1 VHPQLQP
8 QLRTS
13 PAPINRATNAGA
25 ATLETDG
32 EAFAGDGY
40 PWSAEADLANRTVF
54 GSASVL
60 RPLQRQVVNAVM
72 SRRNLLVVLPTGAGK
87 SRCFQLPAL
96 LSSGLTLVV
105 APLLSL
111 ITDQIEALAR
121 HSVRAL
127 HLSSHQS
134 VEETAAT
141 FAELRH
147 VPPTAKLLYVTP
159 ERLQQ
164 SVHLSNCL
172 QRLHEHQL
180 LERIVI
186 DECHRS
192 IYNLWRQVLEY
203 YDAYLVGLTATP
215 NKQTFGFFNQNL
227 VMEYGHTQAVA
238 DGVNDSFDAY
248 IADSEC
254 ITFLAF
260 NVVKQSPRPF
270 VIRGRSWAQC
280 DIRRTT
286 FVKRRCFIRKFKT
299 TPSNSK
305 NKYGTL

>member
-1 VHPQLQP
+1 
-8 QLRTS
+8 
-13 PAPINRATNAGA
+13 
-25 ATLETDG
+25 
-32 EAFAGDGY
+32 
-40 PWSAEADLANRTVF
+40 
-54 GSASVL
+54 
-60 RPLQRQVVNAVM
+60 
-72 SRRNLLVVLPTGAGK
+72 
-87 SRCFQLPAL
+87 
-96 LSSGLTLVV
+96 
-105 APLLSL
+105 
-111 ITDQIEALAR
+111 
-121 HSVRAL
+121 
-127 HLSSHQS
+127 
-134 VEETAAT
+134 
-141 FAELRH
+141 
-147 VPPTAKLLYVTP
+147 
-159 ERLQQ
+159 
-164 SVHLSNCL
+164 
-172 QRLHEHQL
+172 
-180 LERIVI
+180 
-186 DECHRS
+186 
-192 IYNLWRQVLEY
+192 
-203 YDAYLVGLTATP
+203 VGLTATP